1 MYYNFG
7 GNIMNKD
14 TTIILRINSDLKRNV
29 TEIARREDV
38 TLSQLIT
45 ASLVSICHDNRIPY
59 SLLKYLPLKHGEE
72 KVLSI
77 SQIKKITLK
86 LLEEYHVDD
95 VSKVYLFGSYAR
107 GDATP
112 RSNIDMRVEMDREC
126 DSPSGLNFFTFH
138 SYLEEALRKEVNLV
152 SRDLKDLD
160 KDFADTI
167 KREQICIIE
176 R

>member
-1 MYYNFG
+1 MKKDA
-7 GNIMNKD
+7 NI
-14 TTIILRINSDLKRNV
+14 IVRINSDLKKNV
-29 TEIARREDV
+29 TDLATREGV

-59 SLLKYLPLKHGEE
+59 SMLKYLPLKYGEE
-72 KVLSI
+72 KVCSI

-86 LLEEYHVDD
+86 LLEENHVDD

-112 RSNIDMRVEMDREC
+112 RSNINMRVETDRKCEKI
-126 DSPSGLNFFTFH
+126 SGLNFFAFH
-138 SYLEEALRKEVNLV
+138 SYLEEALNKEIELV
-152 SRDLKDLD
+152 SKDWYELD
-160 KDFADTI
+160 KDFAETI
-167 KREQICIIE
+167 KKEQICIIE